1 MVIKEQIEK
10 YYEEKLK
17 RTQGKEDVFDR
28 LGAKRFRSKLLKT
41 IMECN

>member
-10 YYEEKLK
+10 YYEDRLK
-17 RTQGKEDVFDR
+17 NTQGRRDVFDR
-28 LGAKRFRSKLLKT
+28 LGAKSFRSRVLKS